1 MLPCQGTCNQ
11 YVNFEVSITA
21 PEGYIINDTNYT
33 GAVTWNTNRLK
44 CAFEPCTLQTPNPC
58 LLQTDLPDGSYPV
71 HSVRIYGVLSMLVSI
86 SPVQN
91 QYGQGAAA
99 FSKWHKFS
107 INQIIYYT
115 TDSNCCFD
123 FSGFKLKSLTITPQ
137 DDNTFILSGTLSLLP
152 VPPNPPIYA
161 FTANQDDNTLSVI
174 NTATQT
180 VQQIIDLPYQPIKV
194 AVNPNKTYTLVSY
207 FYDNRVSII
216 TNEILAITSTL
227 SINKPIDIAFSPDGQ
242 FAYILNISTGSM
254 DITTINIL
262 TQTISNTIS
271 IGVSGFS
278 SIAIDPNGQYAYIV
292 NANAWSI
299 IKVDLNTGDIVEE
312 RPTSNDYPNIIEI
325 SLFDGFA
332 YVTEEMVASGTTLT
346 VIDLSTFQ
354 KIGDILTG
362 AYYNSFLSLSP
373 NQPVALL
380 GDKTNNEI
388 NIIDTAQRLS
398 TGTIS
403 INGPADAAF
412 TPNGEFIY
420 ITQPEQNTVTILNSV
435 DYTVNTVVTVGA
447 SPGSI
452 AI

>member
-11 YVNFEVSITA
+11 YVDFEVSIAA
-21 PEGYIINDTNYT
+21 PEGYIINDTNYN

-58 LLQTDLPDGSYPV
+58 LFQTDLPDGSYPV
-71 HSVRIYGVLSMLVSI
+71 HSIRIYGVLSMLASI

-91 QYGQGAAA
+91 QYGQRAAA
-99 FSKWHKFS
+99 FSKLHKFS
-107 INQIIYYT
+107 INQIVYYT

-152 VPPNPPIYA
+152 VPLNPPVYA

-180 VQQIIDLPYQPIKV
+180 VQQIINLPYQPIKV
-194 AVNPNKTYTLVSY
+194 AVNPNKIYTLVSY

-216 TNEILAITSTL
+216 KTETLTITSTF
-227 SINKPIDIAFSPDGQ
+227 SINKPIDIGFSPDGQ
-242 FAYILNISTGSM
+242 FEYILNISTKSTN
-254 DITTINIL
+254 ITTINLL

-271 IGVSGFS
+271 LGVSGFS
-278 SIAIDPNGQYAYIV
+278 SIAIDPNGQCAYIV

-332 YVTEEMVASGTTLT
+332 YVTEEQIASGTTL
-346 VIDLSTFQ
+346 
-354 KIGDILTG
+354 IL
-362 AYYNSFLSLSP
+362 
-373 NQPVALL
+373 Q
-380 GDKTNNEI
+380 
-388 NIIDTAQRLS
+388 
-398 TGTIS
+398 
-403 INGPADAAF
+403 
-412 TPNGEFIY
+412 
-420 ITQPEQNTVTILNSV
+420 
-435 DYTVNTVVTVGA
+435 
-447 SPGSI
+447 
-452 AI
+452 

>member
-1 MLPCQGTCNQ
+1 MFPCQGTCNQ
-11 YVNFEVSITA
+11 YVDFEVLITA

-44 CAFEPCTLQTPNPC
+44 CAFEPCTMQTPNPC
-58 LLQTDLPDGSYPV
+58 LLQTDLPDSSYPV
-71 HSVRIYGVLSMLVSI
+71 HSVRIYGVLTMLVSI

-91 QYGQGAAA
+91 QYGQGDAA

-107 INQIIYYT
+107 INQIVYYT
-115 TDSNCCFD
+115 IDSNCCFD
-123 FSGFKLKSLTITPQ
+123 FSSFKLKSLTVTPQ
-137 DDNTFILSGTLSLLP
+137 DKNTFILNGTLSVLP

-161 FTANQDDNTLSVI
+161 FTANRDNNTLSVI
-174 NTATQT
+174 NTATKT
-180 VQQIIDLPYQPIKV
+180 VQHVINLPYQPIKV
-194 AVNPNKTYTLVSY
+194 AVNPNKTYTLVSHL
-207 FYDNRVSII
+207 YDNRVSII
-216 TNEILAITSTL
+216 TNETLAITSTL

-242 FAYILNISTGSM
+242 FAYILNISTEST
-254 DITTINIL
+254 DITTINLL

-373 NQPVALL
+373 NQPLALL

-388 NIIDTAQRLS
+388 NIIDTVQRLS

-420 ITQPEQNTVTILNSV
+420 IAQPEQNTVTILNSV

>member
-11 YVNFEVSITA
+11 YVDFEVLITA

-33 GAVTWNTNRLK
+33 GAVTWNTDRLK

-107 INQIIYYT
+107 INQIVYYT

-123 FSGFKLKSLTITPQ
+123 FSGFKLKSLTFTPQ
-137 DDNTFILSGTLSLLP
+137 DENTFILNGTLSLLP
-152 VPPNPPIYA
+152 VSPNPPIYA
-161 FTANQDDNTLSVI
+161 FTANKDDNTLSVI

-180 VQQIIDLPYQPIKV
+180 VQHVINLLYQPIKV
-194 AVNPNKTYTLVSY
+194 AVNPNKAYILVLHSN
-207 FYDNRVSII
+207 DNSVSMIK
-216 TNEILAITSTL
+216 NETLAITSTF
-227 SINKPIDIAFSPDGQ
+227 SINKPIDIEFSPDNQ
-242 FAYILNISTGSM
+242 FAYILNISTDSM
-254 DITTINIL
+254 EITIINLL

-271 IGVSGFS
+271 LGGFGFS

-292 NANAWSI
+292 NYTTWSI
-299 IKVDLNTGDIVEE
+299 VKVALNTGEIVVDL
-312 RPTSNDYPNIIEI
+312 PTSNDYPYIIETS
-325 SLFDGFA
+325 SLDGFA
-332 YVTEEMVASGTTLT
+332 YVTEELVASGTILT
-346 VIDLSTFQ
+346 IIDLSTFQ
-354 KIGDILTG
+354 EIRFILTR
-362 AYYNSFLSLSP
+362 AYYNSFLALSP

-380 GDKTNNEI
+380 GEETTDEI
-388 NIIDTAQRLS
+388 NIIDTVQGQS

-403 INGPADAAF
+403 INDPADAAF
-412 TPNGEFIY
+412 TPDGQFIY
-420 ITQPEQNTVTILNSV
+420 IAQPEQNTVTILNSV

-447 SPGSI
+447 SPISI
-452 AI
+452 TI

>member
-11 YVNFEVSITA
+11 YVDFEFSITA

-91 QYGQGAAA
+91 QYGQGDAAY
-99 FSKWHKFS
+99 SMWHKFS
-107 INQIIYYT
+107 INQIVYYT
-115 TDSNCCFD
+115 TDPNCCFD
-123 FSGFKLKSLTITPQ
+123 FSSFKLKSLTVTPQ
-137 DDNTFILSGTLSLLP
+137 DENTFILNGTLSVLP
-152 VPPNPPIYA
+152 VLPNPPVYA

-174 NTATQT
+174 NTATKI
-180 VQQIIDLPYQPIKV
+180 VQHVINLPYQPIKV
-194 AVNPNKTYTLVSY
+194 AVNPNKTYTLVLHSN
-207 FYDNRVSII
+207 DNSVSSIK
-216 TNEILAITSTL
+216 NETLTITSTF
-227 SINKPIDIAFSPDGQ
+227 SINKPIDIGFSPDSQ
-242 FAYILNISTGSM
+242 FAYILNISTDSM
-254 DITTINIL
+254 DITTINLL

-271 IGVSGFS
+271 LGGFGFT

-292 NANAWSI
+292 NYTTWSI
-299 IKVDLNTGDIVEE
+299 VKVDLNTGEIVVDL
-312 RPTSNDYPNIIEI
+312 PTSNDYPYIIET
-325 SLFDGFA
+325 SLLDGFA
-332 YVTEEMVASGTTLT
+332 YVTEELVASGTILT
-346 VIDLSTFQ
+346 IIDLSTFQ
-354 KIGDILTG
+354 EIGFILTG
-362 AYYNSFLSLSP
+362 AYYNSFLALSP

-380 GDKTNNEI
+380 GEETTDEI
-388 NIIDTAQRLS
+388 NIIDTVQGQS

-403 INGPADAAF
+403 INDPASAAF
-412 TPNGEFIY
+412 TPDGKFIY
-420 ITQPEQNTVTILNSV
+420 IAQPEQNTVTILNSD